1 LSLKFGMGTYPLKI
15 RRNFISEIWYR
26 NYPLRNRRNFVSEIW
41 NGYLPSKKW
50 EESCR

>member
-1 LSLKFGMGTYPLKI
+1 MKFGMGTYPLKI
-15 RRNFISEIWYR
+15 RSNFVSETRYR
-26 NYPLRNRRNFVSEIW
+26 NYPLRNRRKFVSEIR